1 MAARTAPARAPRTGL
16 RVIPGRSRNP
26 ARISIR
32 QLGWLVLAVAMFFTL
47 IYSRI
52 FLDSAAFELT
62 SLEGQ
67 ISEQESRFDELRLE
81 VAQLE
86 SPERIYAEAQA
97 MGMVLPEE
105 GRTVYAP
112 MPVAAD
118 EIGELA
124 ATGSTPMLATV
135 GAR

>member
-1 MAARTAPARAPRTGL
+1 MATRTAPARAPRSRL
-16 RVIPGRSRNP
+16 RVIPGRSRDP
-26 ARISIR
+26 ARIGVR
-32 QLGWLVLAVAMFFTL
+32 QVGGLVLAVLMFFTL

-52 FLDSAAFELT
+52 FLDRAAFEIT
-62 SLEGQ
+62 KLEGL

-86 SPERIYAEAQA
+86 SPQRIYSEAER

-105 GRTVYAP
+105 ARTVFAP
-112 MPVAAD
+112 MPVSDD

-124 ATGSTPMLATV
+124 ATGSTPLIATV